1 MVLITHE
8 MAVIRQICNRVAI
21 LDGGRIAEEGTV
33 DDVFVHTKS
42 AAGKRLY
49 KSHSSVSRTVSALER
64 ELGVAL
70 AVRDRNS
77 FALTPAGR
85 TLYERGR
92 DLLKAAEELEISVK
106 EAETK

>member
-1 MVLITHE
+1 MDLE
-8 MAVIRQICNRVAI
+8 Q
-21 LDGGRIAEEGTV
+21 LRIFAALAETGS
-33 DDVFVHTKS
+33 FS
-42 AAGKRLY
+42 AAGKWLY

-85 TLYERGR
+85 MLYERGR

>member
-1 MVLITHE
+1 MDLE
-8 MAVIRQICNRVAI
+8 Q
-21 LDGGRIAEEGTV
+21 LRIFAALAETGS
-33 DDVFVHTKS
+33 FS

-77 FALTPAGR
+77 FALTGEGR
-85 TLYERGR
+85 RLYDGAKA
-92 DLLKAAEELEISVK
+92 LLEQAEELEKSVK
-106 EAETK
+106 EAGTK